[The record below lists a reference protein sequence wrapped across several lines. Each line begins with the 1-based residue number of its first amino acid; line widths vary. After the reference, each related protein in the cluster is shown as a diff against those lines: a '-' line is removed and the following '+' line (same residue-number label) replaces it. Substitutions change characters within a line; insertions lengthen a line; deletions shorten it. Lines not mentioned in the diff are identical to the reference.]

1 MRYADVSACAFPSVC
16 LLYEIRYES
25 PRTNAVFTLK
35 LPFDRKE
42 AISTRRIEARAI
54 ALLRRY
60 REFRFDSRL
69 VISIVATRQ
78 NNINNGKNEREKDG
92 KGQINFIL

>member
-1 MRYADVSACAFPSVC
+1 MAVRRMRYADVSAYAFPSMC

-42 AISTRRIEARAI
+42 AISTRQIERAI

-69 VISIVATRQ
+69 MISIMAMR
-78 NNINNGKNEREKDG
+78 
-92 KGQINFIL
+92 